1 MSSSPQRPQIPDDMK
16 AFNAKLIDEIRA
28 NGGQIVSG
36 PLAGS
41 NPMILTTSGAKSF
54 AERTVV
60 IGWRPYG
67 DRFAVIASNNA
78 APYHPHWFHNL
89 QANPVATVEV
99 GTDKF
104 SVKARVAEGAE
115 RAEVAK
121 LIDYYERQQALTSR
135 EIPIVILE
143 KV

>member
-1 MSSSPQRPQIPDDMK
+1 MK
-16 AFNAKLIDEIRA
+16 AFNARLIEEFRA
-28 NGGQIVSG
+28 NGGQLVSG
-36 PLAGS
+36 PMAGS
-41 NPMILTTSGAKSF
+41 KPMLLTTTGAKSF

-60 IGWRPYG
+60 IGFRPYG

-78 APYHPHWFHNL
+78 EPQNPHWFHNL

-99 GTDKF
+99 GAEKF
-104 SVKARVAEGAE
+104 SVKARVADGPE

-121 LIDYYERQQALTSR
+121 LIDYLERQQALTSR

-143 KV
+143 RV

>member
-1 MSSSPQRPQIPDDMK
+1 MSSNPQRPQIPEDMK
-16 AFNAKLIDEIRA
+16 AFNAKLIEEIRA

-36 PLAGS
+36 PMAGS
-41 NPMILTTSGAKSF
+41 KPMLLTTTGAKSY

-67 DRFAVIASNNA
+67 DRYAVIASNNA
-78 APYHPHWFHNL
+78 APGNPQWFHNL
-89 QANPVATVEV
+89 KANPVATVEV
-99 GTDKF
+99 GPEKF

-121 LIDYYERQQALTSR
+121 LIDYYERQQALTPR

-143 KV
+143 RV